1 MTIPAPENCPHET
14 RPGTVVCLHCRHDAR
29 MAVRAERQRKIGR
42 IFVALV
48 IVGVIGAAVSAG
60 AAAMQ
65 SRWDWKEVLP
75 TLAANFG
82 SSSTRPAAAELLA
95 SHDEPA
101 ASAQSSSAT
110 SAAPASSD
118 SATADSLV
126 GSVAADSAV
135 TDSSTIAAADP
146 DSAAAP
152 TGEPQAGMTPA
163 ALSVA
168 TSAPAVPTSPAPAPA
183 AAPAIPRLTP
193 AIAEGR
199 TELGDSV
206 FALREGSI
214 VTVHFDTPMGR
225 TRRRDK
231 FESMVRRT
239 LPVVYGPAADSALS
253 ALPVG
258 SLTGAGDLLAEL
270 PSSGIRL
277 ALSNGATLSI
287 WPRTRPGRDGPLVVA
302 YRAIVSR

>member
-1 MTIPAPENCPHET
+1 
-14 RPGTVVCLHCRHDAR
+14 
-29 MAVRAERQRKIGR
+29 MAIRAERQRKIGR

-48 IVGVIGAAVSAG
+48 IVGVLGAAASAG

-75 TLAANFG
+75 TIAANFG
-82 SSSTRPAAAELLA
+82 ASSEERGGSDLLAANDRVEQPAEAPAA
-95 SHDEPA
+95 EPA
-101 ASAQSSSAT
+101 VQDSVVLDSLAAGAGTPDSTLLDSAATLVAFADSGSTIAHPDSQSVAP
-110 SAAPASSD
+110 AAPA
-118 SATADSLV
+118 V
-126 GSVAADSAV
+126 
-135 TDSSTIAAADP
+135 
-146 DSAAAP
+146 
-152 TGEPQAGMTPA
+152 
-163 ALSVA
+163 
-168 TSAPAVPTSPAPAPA
+168 VPPAPA
-183 AAPAIPRLTP
+183 AATPAPAVPRLAP
-193 AIAEGR
+193 VIAEGR

-239 LPVVYGPAADSALS
+239 LPKIYGAAADSALV

-258 SLTGAGDLLAEL
+258 SLTGAGDLLTEL
-270 PSSGIRL
+270 PANGIRL

>member
-1 MTIPAPENCPHET
+1 MPIPVPENCPHET
-14 RPGTVVCLHCRHDAR
+14 RPGTVVCLHCRHDAL
-29 MAVRAERQRKIGR
+29 MAIRAERQRKIGR

-48 IVGVIGAAVSAG
+48 IVAVLGAAASAG

-82 SSSTRPAAAELLA
+82 SSAARGGGDLLA
-95 SHDEPA
+95 SNDRAEQPPA
-101 ASAQSSSAT
+101 ASTPAAEPAVQESTASDSLGIGTGTADSTVSDSTSFLIASADSASAT
-110 SAAPASSD
+110 AATDTQAIAPAAPA
-118 SATADSLV
+118 
-126 GSVAADSAV
+126 AV
-135 TDSSTIAAADP
+135 TP
-146 DSAAAP
+146 AP
-152 TGEPQAGMTPA
+152 VAVTPA
-163 ALSVA
+163 LAVPRL
-168 TSAPAVPTSPAPAPA
+168 APAV
-183 AAPAIPRLTP
+183 
-193 AIAEGR
+193 AEGR
-199 TELGDSV
+199 TELGDSI

-231 FESMVRRT
+231 FESMVRST
-239 LPVVYGPAADSALS
+239 LPRIYGAAADSALA

-258 SLTGAGDLLAEL
+258 ALTGAGDLLTEL
-270 PSSGIRL
+270 PANGIRL